1 MFGEFPPPYSFG
13 KDDLSLSVEM
23 KEGHYQYRRD
33 LAGERVEKAISAGMN
48 RLLVHPVE
56 PFYTGT
62 ETAGHLEIEFP
73 ALIIEPGATET
84 VFLTFPVEVGVFVEG
99 LRDTEIIDAFSL
111 GRPKFSLYGT
121 TRRGVITR
129 FGRSDR
135 HREIPAVDE
144 ARDGVL
150 RLTVR
155 NQLAEWTKVSRVVLD
170 SKEMHLYSSEFA
182 GLVAMM
188 RIHARGV
195 ADVTGLDRPL
205 QSGMTRAH
213 DFFTA
218 RRILRLDTASHLP
231 GMERKGFLMDGG
243 LS

>member
-1 MFGEFPPPYSFG
+1 VFGEFSPPHQYEGGS
-13 KDDLSLSVEM
+13 LSLSVEM
-23 KEGHYQYRRD
+23 REGHYQYRRN

-73 ALIIEPGATET
+73 PLIIEPGATET

-99 LRDTEIIDAFSL
+99 LMDTEIIDTFSL

-121 TRRGVITR
+121 PRRGVITR
-129 FGRSDR
+129 FARSDR
-135 HREIPAVDE
+135 HREIPTVDG
-144 ARDGVL
+144 AREGVL

-170 SKEMHLYSSEFA
+170 NQEMHLYSSEFA

-188 RIHARGV
+188 RIHARGI
-195 ADVTGLDRPL
+195 AEVTGQDRPL
-205 QSGMTRAH
+205 QGGMTRAH

-231 GMERKGFLMDGG
+231 GMERKGFLMEGG

>member
-1 MFGEFPPPYSFG
+1 VFGEFSPPHQYEGGS
-13 KDDLSLSVEM
+13 LSLSVEM
-23 KEGHYQYRRD
+23 REGHYQYRRN

-73 ALIIEPGATET
+73 PLIIEPGATET

-99 LRDTEIIDAFSL
+99 LMDTEIIDTFSL

-121 TRRGVITR
+121 PRRGVITR
-129 FGRSDR
+129 FARSDR
-135 HREIPAVDE
+135 HREIPTVDG
-144 ARDGVL
+144 AREGVL

-170 SKEMHLYSSEFA
+170 NQEMHLYSSEFA
-182 GLVAMM
+182 GLVATM

-195 ADVTGLDRPL
+195 AEITGVDRPL
-205 QSGMTRAH
+205 QGGMSRAH

-218 RRILRLDTASHLP
+218 RRILRLDTAPRLP
-231 GMERKGFLMDGG
+231 GMERKGFLMEGG